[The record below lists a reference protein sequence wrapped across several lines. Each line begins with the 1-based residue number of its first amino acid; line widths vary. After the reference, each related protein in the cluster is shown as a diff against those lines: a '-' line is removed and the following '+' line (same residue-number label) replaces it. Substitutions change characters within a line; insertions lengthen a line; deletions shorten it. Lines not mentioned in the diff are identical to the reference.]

1 MADERK
7 PETKTTVTETSTVK
21 PNEDGATA
29 YPNGKSKFSPLWF
42 LILLVPLLLWL
53 MITHRNNDTTST
65 NTNNTAVTS
74 GAHHDAQTGTT
85 LAAAPLAR
93 DAAAGVPGSDGSMAG
108 VPDSAGSAGDAANG
122 TATTTSA
129 MPVAGSGSGSDAT
142 GTGAGK
148 DTKVFSGKDIATGGT
163 AAASSKGE
171 PLSDVT
177 EFSKATDRLA
187 LVGRKVKLTDVNVQR
202 VLTDRAYFV
211 GAGDSAAM
219 LVLLDK
225 DMDAGAGPQ
234 RVKIMPGHKVSL
246 TGVLEPVPTAEIANE
261 QYGLGKPNYDAI
273 GKEQVYLHVTVA
285 QKK

>member
-7 PETKTTVTETSTVK
+7 PETKTTVTETKTVK

-29 YPNGKSKFSPLWF
+29 YPNSKSKFNPLWF
-42 LILLVPLLLWL
+42 LLLLLPLLSGYYLWQRSNNS
-53 MITHRNNDTTST
+53 RNTDT
-65 NTNNTAVTS
+65 AAPVVS

-85 LAAAPLAR
+85 LPAPPPPAM
-93 DAAAGVPGSDGSMAG
+93 DVASGVPGSDGSMAG
-108 VPDSAGSAGDAANG
+108 VPDSAGSTGDATGGA
-122 TATTTSA
+122 ATTTSA
-129 MPVAGSGSGSDAT
+129 TPVAGN
-142 GTGAGK
+142 

-177 EFSKATDRLA
+177 EFTKATDRTA

-211 GAGDSAAM
+211 GSSDTAAL

-234 RVKIMPGHKVSL
+234 RVKLMPGHKVSL

>member
-1 MADERK
+1 MAEERK
-7 PETKTTVTETSTVK
+7 PETKTTVTETRTVK
-21 PNEDGATA
+21 QNEDGATA
-29 YPNGKSKFSPLWF
+29 YPNGKKNFNPLWF
-42 LILLVPLLLWL
+42 LLLLLPLLSGLYLWNKSNSA
-53 MITHRNNDTTST
+53 RDTGTP
-65 NTNNTAVTS
+65 AVAS

-85 LAAAPLAR
+85 LTANPEPLAV
-93 DAAAGVPGSDGSMAG
+93 AASGVPGSDGSMAG
-108 VPDSAGSAGDAANG
+108 VPDSAGSAGDSSSSAA
-122 TATTTSA
+122 TTSA
-129 MPVAGSGSGSDAT
+129 APVAGSADT
-142 GTGAGK
+142 GK
-148 DTKVFSGKDIATGGT
+148 DAKVFSGKDIATGGT

-177 EFSKATDRLA
+177 EFSKATDRMT

-211 GAGDSAAM
+211 GADDNTKL

-234 RVKIMPGHKVSL
+234 RVQIMPGKKVSL